1 MEKKHK
7 ELWEKYWQGETT
19 LEEEKALLSGL
30 EDQVEDDNLRT
41 FFSGVQSIRSEK
53 PTVRLM
59 PASGFP
65 FRKLAAALLFFLT
78 VSACW
83 WGYREYQYQQQAM
96 AYQQVVEAM
105 GKIQLNLRKGTS
117 QLESMEKIKY
127 LNSGANWYENNKNN

>member
-53 PTVRLM
+53 PTDRLM
-59 PASGFP
+59 PAAGFP
-65 FRKLAAALLFFLT
+65 FRKLAAALLFLLT